1 MKGFSWQQK
10 IIYIDTACRW
20 ILAIVFLL
28 AGVPKIFH
36 PLTFATAI
44 EAYGMLPDALILPV
58 AIVLPF
64 FEVVIAVALLLNLKQ
79 GLWGAVGLLS
89 GFIVILG
96 YALYLGLDIDCGC
109 FGPEDVESHA
119 FSNIRVAIARDVI
132 FILFAIISLWIQRK
146 KVEAVTVP
154 PSR

>member
-10 IIYIDTACRW
+10 IVYIDTACRW

-44 EAYGMLPDALILPV
+44 EAYGMLPDVLILPV
-58 AIVLPF
+58 AIALPF
-64 FEVVIAVALLLNLKQ
+64 FEVIIAVALLLNLKQ
-79 GLWGAVGLLS
+79 GLWGALGLLI
-89 GFIVILG
+89 GFIIILS

-109 FGPEDVESHA
+109 FGPEDVEAHA
-119 FSNIRVAIARDVI
+119 FSNIRVAIARDVV
-132 FILFAIISLWIQRK
+132 FVLLAVVPLWVQRK
-146 KVEAVTVP
+146 KVDALTVP
-154 PSR
+154 PRH